1 VVRTV
6 ARTNPAVLFLKNG
19 TVDQKWGKQ
28 DWKKM
33 AAYLNDIK

>member
-6 ARTNPAVLFLKNG
+6 ARTNPTVLFLKNG

-33 AAYLNDIK
+33 AAYLNNIK